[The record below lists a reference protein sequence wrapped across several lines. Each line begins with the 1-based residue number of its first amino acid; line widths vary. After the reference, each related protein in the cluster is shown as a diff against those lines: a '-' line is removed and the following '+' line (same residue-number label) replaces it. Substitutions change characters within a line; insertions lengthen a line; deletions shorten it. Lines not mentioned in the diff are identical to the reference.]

1 MEGGIPTADASAFRD
16 CFSLAWK
23 NPYVLRLAFTA
34 GIGGLLFGYDTG
46 IYKILSLSL
55 SLSLWVSMYVFVYFL
70 NMSFSSL
77 FGVQE
82 WYQELFFTL
91 EMISRRWIKRFSC
104 RWFYLL
110 PNIYHIIYAYLW
122 IYLHLLLVNSIQF
135 LKASHIYDK

>member
-55 SLSLWVSMYVFVYFL
+55 SLSLSLGIYVCVCVFSKHVFFITFWCAGVISGALLYIRDDFKEVDQKVFL
-70 NMSFSSL
+70 QVILSTTKYISHNLCLSLNISS
-77 FGVQE
+77 
-82 WYQELFFTL
+82 
-91 EMISRRWIKRFSC
+91 SSPC
-104 RWFYLL
+104 
-110 PNIYHIIYAYLW
+110 
-122 IYLHLLLVNSIQF
+122 
-135 LKASHIYDK
+135 

>member
-91 EMISRRWIKRFSC
+91 EMISTRWIERLTC
-104 RWFYLL
+104 RWFCLL
-110 PNIYHIIYAYLW
+110 PNIYHIINACLW
-122 IYLHLLLVNSIQF
+122 IYLHLLLVNFIQF
-135 LKASHIYDK
+135 LKASHIW

>member
-82 WYQELFFTL
+82 
-91 EMISRRWIKRFSC
+91 
-104 RWFYLL
+104 
-110 PNIYHIIYAYLW
+110 
-122 IYLHLLLVNSIQF
+122 
-135 LKASHIYDK
+135 